1 MNCTDMN
8 VMVEVLDKQGLPLII
23 LAAIVYAL
31 WRIAKWVIPQ
41 IQTFTQTYL
50 QLVEVRNKSHEENS
64 RRCIEQQEAV
74 ARTLQAIQVTLVKL
88 SEKP

>member
-23 LAAIVYAL
+23 LAAMAYAL
-31 WRIAKWVIPQ
+31 WRIAKWAIPQ
-41 IQTFTQTYL
+41 VQTFTQTYL
-50 QLVEVRNKSHEENS
+50 QLVEARNKSHEENS